1 MRKGLIAVMLVFA
14 LAIAGSAQADSILFP
29 WVIKDNAISTLISL
43 VNTADPGTR
52 KVRYHLIYEYKAST
66 ANGQTEKCDEYDF
79 CVPTSFNDVLVF
91 DAAANF
97 NNGAALFGDTGAGAV
112 TYKTVQ
118 ANNSLALPVDGP
130 RRAFLIVTNEIYT
143 TQQCGMAEFVGV
155 DNSLYGE
162 AMVVDISNGAAW
174 GYRAYNPNRDAGDW
188 LNFSDNNADPT
199 ALPSDA
205 YGEVLDGADEMTQVV
220 LLPPNNFCTKMF
232 VTPVH
237 TNQWL
242 GNLGSQVYFFC
253 SEDDN
258 ITFTGIFNDDEDCIS
273 FHKPKKVVCTDAS
286 LISHYISSGAWI
298 TFVNSGGPG
307 WAYVGA
313 AAYNSV
319 AIPTVGTPEVVVGKL
334 EYRVGGTQIDGG
346 SIDGTIN
353 NFIWLRAHATE
364 EEGATPGGVT
374 GCPGCEPYM

>member
-14 LAIAGSAQADSILFP
+14 LAVAGSVQADTVLFP

-43 VNTADPGTR
+43 VNTADPGSY
-52 KVRYHLIYEYKAST
+52 KVRYHLIYEYKAT
-66 ANGQTEKCDEYDF
+66 TNNDQTEKCEEFDF

-91 DAAANF
+91 DAAGNF
-97 NNGAALFGDTGAGAV
+97 NDGAALFGDTGAGAV

-130 RRAFLIVTNEIYT
+130 RRAFLMVTNEIYT
-143 TQQCGMAEFVGV
+143 TEQCGVAPYVGIE
-155 DNSLYGE
+155 DTLYGE
-162 AMVVDISNGAAW
+162 AMVVDIANGAAW
-174 GYRAYNPNRDAGDW
+174 GYRAYNPYRNAGDW
-188 LNFSDNNADPT
+188 LNFSDNGVDPA

-205 YGEVLDGADEMTQVV
+205 YGEVLDGADEMTKVV

-232 VTPVH
+232 ITPVY
-237 TNQWL
+237 TNQWA

-258 ITFTGIFNDDEDCIS
+258 TTFTGIFDDDENCIS
-273 FHKPKKVVCTDAS
+273 FDRVKEVVCTDAS
-286 LISHYISSGAWI
+286 LINHYISTGAWI

-307 WAYVGA
+307 WAYVSAEG
-313 AAYNSV
+313 YV
-319 AIPTVGTPEVVVGKL
+319 ALGIQPTPEVVAGKL
-334 EYRVGGTQIDGG
+334 EYRVGSAQVDGG
-346 SIDGTIN
+346 TIDGTIN

-364 EEGATPGGVT
+364 EEAAAAPSGS
-374 GCPGCEPYM
+374 GCPGCENYM